1 MPIKFI
7 ALADVLRPPQV
18 EPVVVFESRAEPIL
32 PDAPRE
38 SDDASYVQAVSDAR
52 RFRAALADALAYAAA
67 SIVREL
73 ASDVLAR
80 ELNVAPCAMDALIAR
95 LLSDHVSAS
104 PLRVRISP
112 HDRITTNDFSVVID
126 DSLQPGDAILEC
138 ASGAIDARL
147 GVRLADVIER
157 ASNPA

>member
-1 MPIKFI
+1 MPVEFI
-7 ALADVLRPPQV
+7 TLADLLRPPPL
-18 EPVVVFESRAEPIL
+18 EPVPASETRAQPIL

-38 SDDASYVQAVSDAR
+38 SDDSSYGAVSDAR
-52 RFRAALADALAYAAA
+52 LFRAALAEALAHSAA
-67 SIVREL
+67 SLVREL

-80 ELNVAPCAMDALIAR
+80 ELNFAPCDMDALVAR
-95 LLSDHVSAS
+95 LLSDHRSAS

-112 HDRITTNDFSVVID
+112 HDRLSTNEFPVFID

-138 ASGAIDARL
+138 ANGTIDARL

-157 ASNPA
+157 ASNPE

>member
-1 MPIKFI
+1 VPGKFI
-7 ALADVLRPPQV
+7 ALADLLCPPPV
-18 EPVVVFESRAEPIL
+18 EPVAAFESQVEPIL

-38 SDDASYVQAVSDAR
+38 SDDCSYAAVSDAR
-52 RFRAALADALAYAAA
+52 RFRAALADVLAHAAA
-67 SIVREL
+67 SLVREL

-80 ELNVAPCAMDALIAR
+80 ELNVAPCDMDALIAR
-95 LLSDHVSAS
+95 LLSDHLSAS

-112 HDRITTNDFSVVID
+112 HDRITTNDFPVVID

-138 ASGAIDARL
+138 ANGAIDARL

-157 ASNPA
+157 ASNLE

>member
-1 MPIKFI
+1 MPVEFI
-7 ALADVLRPPQV
+7 TLADLLRPPPL
-18 EPVVVFESRAEPIL
+18 EPDAVLELKSAPIL

-52 RFRAALADALAYAAA
+52 LFRAALADALAHAAA
-67 SIVREL
+67 SLIREL

-80 ELNVAPCAMDALIAR
+80 ELNLAPCAMDALVAR
-95 LLSDHVSAS
+95 LLSDHFSAS

-112 HDRITTNDFSVVID
+112 HDRLATNEFPVVID

-138 ASGAIDARL
+138 ANGAIDARL

-157 ASNPA
+157 TSNPG

>member
-1 MPIKFI
+1 MPAKFI
-7 ALADVLRPPQV
+7 ALADVLRPPPV
-18 EPVVVFESRAEPIL
+18 EPVAVFESRAEPIL

-52 RFRAALADALAYAAA
+52 RFRAALADALAHAAA
-67 SIVREL
+67 SLVREL

-80 ELNVAPCAMDALIAR
+80 ELNFAPCDMDALVAR
-95 LLSDHVSAS
+95 LLSDHCSAS

-112 HDRITTNDFSVVID
+112 HDRLSTNEFPVIID

-138 ASGAIDARL
+138 ANGAIDARL
-147 GVRLADVIER
+147 GVRLADVIDR
-157 ASNPA
+157 ASNRE